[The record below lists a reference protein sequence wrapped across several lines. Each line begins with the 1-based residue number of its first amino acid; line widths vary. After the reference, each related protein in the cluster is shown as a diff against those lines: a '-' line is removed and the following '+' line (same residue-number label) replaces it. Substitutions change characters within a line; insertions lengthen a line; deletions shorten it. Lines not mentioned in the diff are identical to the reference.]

1 MYYITKAGVKFLNE
15 LTDKQIED
23 EEGEF
28 KRVAHQDRRG
38 VKKKRG
44 SKTQTRKGSLQPH
57 QRASTER
64 EMDAAKKGKETTVKN
79 LKGVGN
85 TDAPNIKPGFSGLRK
100 AVRIL
105 KHDNNK
111 DREDRRRAFDQVKGH
126 DKKGRKQSADASI
139 VRSSGKGKKKKRE
152 LVAGNTRAMFAKALG
167 KSIRIHKY
175 KKPS

>member
-1 MYYITKAGVKFLNE
+1 MHYLTKAGVKFLNE
-15 LTDKQIED
+15 LDKKGIER
-23 EEGEF
+23 EWGEF
-28 KRVAHQDRRG
+28 KRITG
-38 VKKKRG
+38 GKKDKPHPFPD
-44 SKTQTRKGSLQPH
+44 KQRK
-57 QRASTER
+57 
-64 EMDAAKKGKETTVKN
+64 EMAAARKGKETTVKD
-79 LKGVGN
+79 LKGVKN

-105 KHDNNK
+105 KHKNFK

-139 VRSSGKGKKKKRE
+139 VRTSGKGKKKKRE